1 MSSFLSFTFPLL
13 PAVLREAVVAD
24 PAPLLQLLS
33 ALLSAACHFA
43 GAYCHS
49 YGALMTTRVFQAIFL
64 CPPQSIGATMVG
76 EMFFLHERGAK
87 IGIWTLLK

>member
-1 MSSFLSFTFPLL
+1 
-13 PAVLREAVVAD
+13 
-24 PAPLLQLLS
+24 
-33 ALLSAACHFA
+33 
-43 GAYCHS
+43 
-49 YGALMTTRVFQAIFL
+49 MTTRVFQAIFL